1 MEYQK
6 AFAHTAHFS
15 VYRFVYIQHLQW
27 GLEGLEKWM
36 GFWEFVSTDHLF
48 FGWCL
53 RKICINKPWC
63 LERVQTWKTCLPTK
77 QIFNLKKSKR
87 FRFCLL
93 RVFSKGTPL
102 VSNFIL
108 ERPTPKSFLCKKSI
122 SYTKIIFRLQ
132 YHLIIII
139 IDFSQAAA

>member
-15 VYRFVYIQHLQW
+15 VYRLFYYSTSNGALKALRNGW
-27 GLEGLEKWM
+27 GFGSLCPL
-36 GFWEFVSTDHLF
+36 STF
-48 FGWCL
+48 FLGWCL